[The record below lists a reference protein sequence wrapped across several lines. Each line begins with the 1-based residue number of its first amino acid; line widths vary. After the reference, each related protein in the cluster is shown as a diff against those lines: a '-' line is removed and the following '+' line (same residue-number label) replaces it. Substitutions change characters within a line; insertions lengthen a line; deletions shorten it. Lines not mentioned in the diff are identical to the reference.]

1 MNVLRND
8 LQRMAAAAE
17 AAFRPTDPWRSKIHL
32 APPVGWLNDPNG
44 LYLYYTGNVKHGGDF
59 DYIRIGRESR
69 YGLLIHNGIAV
80 PNLLIVTTVSNLCHG
95 PAPN

>member
-1 MNVLRND
+1 MNVLRKD

-17 AAFRPTDPWRSKIHL
+17 AAFRPTDPWRPKIHL

-44 LYLYYTGNVKHGGDF
+44 LYLYYMGNVKHGGDF
-59 DYIRIGRESR
+59 DYICIGRESK